1 MLNASRCQ
9 ALSEALE
16 TTMQG
21 LDRMKATESIVG
33 ISERSKKC

>member
-16 TTMQG
+16 TLVTKGGHVGGGAREPQG
-21 LDRMKATESIVG
+21 RA
-33 ISERSKKC
+33 